1 MQQWQWIP
9 NALSLF
15 RVLLVAPFAWAL
27 ADGYYHEALLLFVIA
42 ALTDGLDGFLARF
55 FDWRSRLGAIIDPL
69 ADKLLLVTTYLVLS
83 LTGVFPFWLFI
94 LVLGRD
100 LVIVMGGILFH
111 RFVGEFDVE
120 PSIFGKLNTLVQILA
135 ALAVMS
141 HEAGFLLPDRTG
153 DIALWSVVIMAIIS
167 GGHYVTIW
175 GVRALRG
182 QAS

>member
-27 ADGYYHEALLLFVIA
+27 ANGYYHASLLLFVIA
-42 ALTDGLDGFLARF
+42 AVTDGLDGFLARF
-55 FDWRSRLGAIIDPL
+55 FDWRSRFGAIIDPL
-69 ADKLLLVTTYLVLS
+69 ADKLLLITTYLVLS
-83 LTGVFPFWLFI
+83 LTGVFPFWLFV

-111 RFVGEFDVE
+111 RFVGQFDVE
-120 PSIFGKLNTLVQILA
+120 PSMFGKLNTLVQVLA

-141 HEAGFLLPDRTG
+141 HAAGFPLPDRTS
-153 DIALWSVVIMAIIS
+153 DLALWAVVVMAIIS
-167 GGHYVTIW
+167 GGHYVAIW
-175 GVRALRG
+175 GVRALRE